1 VSGQRLTGRRDERGS
16 ALVEFSWLAIILLV
30 PLVWIVI
37 SVFEVQQGAFAT
49 SAAAR
54 AAGRAYALAPDDATG
69 SARAD
74 AVVRQVLADQGT
86 PGQRARVTVTCDAPA
101 GNCHVGTSIITVR
114 VDSGVDL
121 PFAPAILGRGAA
133 SFSLDATHTVPI
145 GQYVES
151 GSDGGSDE
159 EGGR

>member
-1 VSGQRLTGRRDERGS
+1 MTRRVTRSRDDAGS
-16 ALVEFSWLAIILLV
+16 ALVELSWLAIILLV
-30 PLVWIVI
+30 PLIWIVI

-69 SARAD
+69 EARAK
-74 AVVRQVLADQGT
+74 AVVEQVLADQGT
-86 PGQRARVTVTCDAPA
+86 PGQRARVEITCEAP
-101 GNCHVGTSIITVR
+101 GDSCHVGTSVITVR

-121 PFAPAILGRGAA
+121 PFFPAILGTGAA
-133 SFSLDATHTVPI
+133 SFSLDASHTVPI

-151 GSDGGSDE
+151 APGHVE
-159 EGGR
+159 EPEP

>member
-1 VSGQRLTGRRDERGS
+1 MKQRDETGS
-16 ALVEFSWLAIILLV
+16 ALIEFSWLAIILIV
-30 PLVWIVI
+30 PLIWVVI

-69 SARAD
+69 EARAIA
-74 AVVRQVLADQGT
+74 AVEQVLADQGT
-86 PGQRARVTVTCDAPA
+86 PGQRARVRVTCEAP
-101 GNCHVGTSIITVR
+101 GDNCHVGTAIITVT

-121 PFAPAILGRGAA
+121 PFFPAILGSGAA

-151 GSDGGSDE
+151 APEGDG
-159 EGGR
+159 

>member
-1 VSGQRLTGRRDERGS
+1 MTRQPRVRPRGERGS
-16 ALVEFSWLAIILLV
+16 ALVELTWLAIILLV

-69 SARAD
+69 AARAE
-74 AVVRQVLADQGT
+74 AVVRHVLADQGT
-86 PGQRARVTVTCDAPA
+86 PGQRARVTVTCEAPA
-101 GNCHVGTSIITVR
+101 GNCHVGTSVITVR
-114 VDSGVDL
+114 VDSAVDL
-121 PFAPAILGRGAA
+121 PFFPAILGKRAA

-151 GSDGGSDE
+151 APDDDGESD
-159 EGGR
+159 R

>member
-1 VSGQRLTGRRDERGS
+1 MTSPRTCRGRDEQGS

-30 PLVWIVI
+30 PLIWIVI

-54 AAGRAYALAPDDATG
+54 AAGRAYALAPDDRAG
-69 SARAD
+69 EERAR

-86 PGQRARVTVTCDAPA
+86 PGQQARVEVTCESPG
-101 GNCHVGTSIITVR
+101 GNCHVGTAVITVR
-114 VDSGVDL
+114 IDSGVDL
-121 PFAPAILGRGAA
+121 PFFPAIFDEEGRP

-145 GQYVES
+145 GQYVET
-151 GSDGGSDE
+151 E
-159 EGGR
+159 PEGER

>member
-1 VSGQRLTGRRDERGS
+1 MRRRDDCGS

-30 PLVWIVI
+30 PLIWVVI

-49 SAAAR
+49 SAATR

-69 SARAD
+69 EARAR
-74 AVVRQVLADQGT
+74 AVVQQVLADQGT
-86 PGQRARVTVTCDAPA
+86 PGQRARVSVSCQAP
-101 GNCHVGTSIITVR
+101 GDNCHVGTSVITVR

-121 PFAPAILGRGAA
+121 PFFPAIIGKGAA
-133 SFSLDATHTVPI
+133 VFSLDATHTVPI

-151 GSDGGSDE
+151 APE
-159 EGGR
+159 EAE

>member
-1 VSGQRLTGRRDERGS
+1 MSGQRSARRRDERGA
-16 ALVEFSWLAIILLV
+16 ALVELSWLAIILLV

-69 SARAD
+69 SARAE

-86 PGQRARVTVTCDAPA
+86 PGQRAKVTVTCDAPA
-101 GNCHVGTSIITVR
+101 GNCHVGTSVITVR

-121 PFAPAILGRGAA
+121 PFAPAILGREAA

-151 GSDGGSDE
+151 GSDGESDE
-159 EGGR
+159 DGGR

>member
-1 VSGQRLTGRRDERGS
+1 MRRRDDAGS
-16 ALVEFSWLAIILLV
+16 ALVEFSWLAIILIV
-30 PLVWIVI
+30 PLVWVVI

-69 SARAD
+69 EERARA
-74 AVVRQVLADQGT
+74 AVRQVLADQGT
-86 PGQRARVTVTCDAPA
+86 PGQQARVRVRCDAP
-101 GNCHVGTSIITVR
+101 GNSCHVGTAVITVT

-121 PFAPAILGRGAA
+121 PFFPAIFGRGAA
-133 SFSLDATHTVPI
+133 SFSLDASHTVPI

-151 GSDGGSDE
+151 ATGGVE
-159 EGGR
+159 

>member
-1 VSGQRLTGRRDERGS
+1 MKIKERGEAGS
-16 ALVEFSWLAIILLV
+16 ALIEFSWLAIILIV
-30 PLVWIVI
+30 PLIWVVI
-37 SVFEVQQGAFAT
+37 SVFQVQQGAFAT

-69 SARAD
+69 AARARA
-74 AVVRQVLADQGT
+74 AVEDVLADQGV
-86 PGQRARVTVTCDAPA
+86 PGQRASVRVSCEAPDD
-101 GNCHVGTSIITVR
+101 NCHVGTSVITVT

-121 PFAPAILGRGAA
+121 PFFPVIFDKGAA

-151 GSDGGSDE
+151 APEDG
-159 EGGR
+159 R

>member
-1 VSGQRLTGRRDERGS
+1 MTGLRDERGS

-30 PLVWIVI
+30 PLVWLVV

-69 SARAD
+69 KDRAD

-86 PGQRARVTVTCDAPA
+86 PGQRARVRITCETPGDA
-101 GNCHVGTSIITVR
+101 CHVGTAVITVH
-114 VDSGVDL
+114 VDSGVEL
-121 PFAPAILGRGAA
+121 PFFPAILGKGAA

-145 GQYVES
+145 GQYVETAPN
-151 GSDGGSDE
+151 DE
-159 EGGR
+159 EPQR

>member
-1 VSGQRLTGRRDERGS
+1 VSRLRVPGRRDEQGS
-16 ALVEFSWLAIILLV
+16 ALVELSWLAIILLV

-69 SARAD
+69 AARAD

-86 PGQRARVTVTCDAPA
+86 PGQRARVSVSCDAPA
-101 GNCHVGTSIITVR
+101 GNCHVGTSVITVR
-114 VDSGVDL
+114 VDSGVTL
-121 PFAPAILGRGAA
+121 PFFPAILGKGAA
-133 SFSLDATHTVPI
+133 VLSLDATHTVPI

-151 GSDGGSDE
+151 GAARGSDE
-159 EGGR
+159 DAER

>member
-1 VSGQRLTGRRDERGS
+1 MTTRRRDESGS
-16 ALVEFSWLAIILLV
+16 ALVELTWLAIILLV
-30 PLVWIVI
+30 PLVWVVI

-69 SARAD
+69 EARAQ

-86 PGQRARVTVTCDAPA
+86 PNQRARVSVTCESPA
-101 GNCHVGTSIITVR
+101 GSCHTGTSVITVR
-114 VDSGVDL
+114 VDSGVEL
-121 PFAPAILGRGAA
+121 PFFPAIIGGGRA

-151 GSDGGSDE
+151 AGEDSDE
-159 EGGR
+159 ETDP

>member
-1 VSGQRLTGRRDERGS
+1 MSRRPVRMTRDETGS

-30 PLVWIVI
+30 PLIWVVI
-37 SVFEVQQGAFAT
+37 SVFEVQRGAFAT

-69 SARAD
+69 KARAR
-74 AVVRQVLADQGT
+74 AVVDHVLADQGS
-86 PGQRARVTVTCDAPA
+86 PGQEARVEITCDAP
-101 GNCHVGTSIITVR
+101 GDNCHVGTAVITVR

-121 PFAPAILGRGAA
+121 PFFPAIVGKGAA
-133 SFSLDATHTVPI
+133 SFSLDASHTVPL

-151 GSDGGSDE
+151 APGDDE
-159 EGGR
+159 DPRR

>member
-1 VSGQRLTGRRDERGS
+1 MRPRDDSGS
-16 ALVEFSWLAIILLV
+16 ALVELTWLAIILLV

-54 AAGRAYALAPDDATG
+54 AAGRAYALAPDDRTG
-69 SARAD
+69 EERARA
-74 AVVRQVLADQGT
+74 AVAQVLADQGT
-86 PGQRARVTVTCDAPA
+86 PGQQARVQVTCESPA
-101 GNCHVGTSIITVR
+101 GSCHVGTAVITVR
-114 VDSGVDL
+114 VDSGVQL
-121 PFAPAILGRGAA
+121 PLFPVILGGDAP

-151 GSDGGSDE
+151 APGEDSAP
-159 EGGR
+159 

>member
-1 VSGQRLTGRRDERGS
+1 MRPRRDESGS
-16 ALVEFSWLAIILLV
+16 ALVELTWLAIILLV

-54 AAGRAYALAPDDATG
+54 AAGRAYALAPDDRTG
-69 SARAD
+69 EERARA
-74 AVVRQVLADQGT
+74 AVAQVLADQGT
-86 PGQRARVTVTCDAPA
+86 PGQRARVEVTCESPA
-101 GNCHVGTSIITVR
+101 GSCHVGTAVITVR
-114 VDSGVDL
+114 VDSGVQL
-121 PFAPAILGRGAA
+121 PLFPTILGGGAP

-151 GSDGGSDE
+151 APDE
-159 EGGR
+159 DSAP

>member
-1 VSGQRLTGRRDERGS
+1 VRRRDDAGS
-16 ALVEFSWLAIILLV
+16 ALVELSWLAIILLV
-30 PLVWIVI
+30 PLIWIVI

-69 SARAD
+69 EARAR
-74 AVVRQVLADQGT
+74 AVVRQVMADQGT
-86 PGQRARVTVTCDAPA
+86 PGQAARVEVSCAAP
-101 GNCHVGTSIITVR
+101 GDNCHVGTSVITVR

-121 PFAPAILGRGAA
+121 PFFPSILGRGAA
-133 SFSLDATHTVPI
+133 SFSLDASHTVPI

-151 GSDGGSDE
+151 APAQEDG
-159 EGGR
+159 R

>member
-1 VSGQRLTGRRDERGS
+1 MTRRRRDDQGS

-30 PLVWIVI
+30 PLIWIIV

-69 SARAD
+69 EARAR
-74 AVVRQVLADQGT
+74 AVVEQVLADQGT
-86 PGQRARVTVTCDAPA
+86 PGQRARVVITCDAP
-101 GNCHVGTSIITVR
+101 GDNCHVGTSVITVR
-114 VDSGVDL
+114 IDSGVDL
-121 PFAPAILGRGAA
+121 PFFPAIVGKGAA
-133 SFSLDATHTVPI
+133 SFSLDASHTVPI

-151 GSDGGSDE
+151 APEDDGTQ
-159 EGGR
+159 R

>member
-1 VSGQRLTGRRDERGS
+1 MRRRDESGS

-30 PLVWIVI
+30 PLIWVVL
-37 SVFEVQQGAFAT
+37 SVFEVQRGAFAT

-69 SARAD
+69 ERRARA
-74 AVVRQVLADQGT
+74 VVEQVLADQGT
-86 PGQRARVTVTCDAPA
+86 RGQRARVEISCEAPG
-101 GNCHVGTSIITVR
+101 GNCHVGTAVITVR

-121 PFAPAILGRGAA
+121 PFFPAILGRDAA
-133 SFSLDATHTVPI
+133 TFSLDASHTVPI

-151 GSDGGSDE
+151 AP
-159 EGGR
+159 EGGAR

>member
-1 VSGQRLTGRRDERGS
+1 VTRQRVTKRRDERGS

-30 PLVWIVI
+30 PLIWIVI

-69 SARAD
+69 TARAE
-74 AVVRQVLADQGT
+74 AVVRQVIADQGT
-86 PGQRARVTVTCDAPA
+86 PGQRARVSVTCDAPA
-101 GNCHVGTSIITVR
+101 GNCHVGTSVITVR
-114 VDSGVDL
+114 VNSGVQL
-121 PFAPAILGRGAA
+121 PFFPAILGRDAA
-133 SFSLDATHTVPI
+133 VFSLDATHMVPI

-151 GSDGGSDE
+151 GSGGGSGE

>member
-1 VSGQRLTGRRDERGS
+1 MRRRRDDSGS

-30 PLVWIVI
+30 PLIWVVI

-69 SARAD
+69 EARAR
-74 AVVRQVLADQGT
+74 AVVQQVLADQGT
-86 PGQRARVTVTCDAPA
+86 PGQRARVSVSCQAP
-101 GNCHVGTSIITVR
+101 GDNCHVGTSVITVR

-121 PFAPAILGRGAA
+121 PFFPAIIGKGAA
-133 SFSLDATHTVPI
+133 VFSLDATHTVPI

-151 GSDGGSDE
+151 APE
-159 EGGR
+159 EAE

>member
-1 VSGQRLTGRRDERGS
+1 MKRRDERGS
-16 ALVEFSWLAIILLV
+16 ALVEFSWLAIILIV
-30 PLVWIVI
+30 PLVWVVI

-69 SARAD
+69 AARAT
-74 AVVRQVLADQGT
+74 AAAEQVLADQGT
-86 PGQRARVTVTCDAPA
+86 PGQRAKVSVRCDAP
-101 GNCHVGTSIITVR
+101 GDNCHVGTSVITVR

-121 PFAPAILGRGAA
+121 PFFPAILGTGAA

-151 GSDGGSDE
+151 AP
-159 EGGR
+159 EGG